1 MFFSFLEQ
9 KEQKRTKKNKK
20 ELKRTKKK
28 GGRFG
33 GTSGPMGPI
42 HIINLICVISL
53 FICYW
58 LSPTTMV
65 AISATILAGGQARF
79 QLNLEVNINI
89 LISTLMIWTY
99 KTVWLWPWK
108 NYVQAQGRP
117 PLGRREFI
125 KSMPPQGL
133 LASPPWWWCLLG
145 NLCFLCGF

>member
-89 LISTLMIWTY
+89 LISTLMI
-99 KTVWLWPWK
+99 
-108 NYVQAQGRP
+108 
-117 PLGRREFI
+117 
-125 KSMPPQGL
+125 
-133 LASPPWWWCLLG
+133 
-145 NLCFLCGF
+145 